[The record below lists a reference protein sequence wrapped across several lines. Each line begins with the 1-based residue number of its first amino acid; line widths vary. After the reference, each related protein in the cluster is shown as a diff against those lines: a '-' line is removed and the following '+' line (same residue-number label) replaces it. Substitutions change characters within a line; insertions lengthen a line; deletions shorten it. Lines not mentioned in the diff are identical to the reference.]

1 MNSLVEMVEESE
13 RKLRGVEV
21 EFSPPRKWI
30 SIEQAG
36 LNFRGRFVPE
46 NEYDPESFTTKLSVE
61 AKVNFEAWLRETTTL
76 AVNTEINCQL
86 GEFTIKKHVTH
97 PLDNDI
103 QKNVDFISVFQAITS
118 DDIIQCAEVKHTTHR
133 KWLRLIGMEH
143 DIQVWDVDSRQA
155 YHPFKKQYSSVEPD
169 WIRNIVDSWMARI
182 YPGIELFV
190 DTDSSNKQVSLLYGY
205 WPKEGAATLKEIV
218 VYKYPRFLQV
228 FNIVEYGRRW
238 YRTLIFSSDPVLCYH
253 DMEYHSLSLSS
264 GLVGCCGD
272 PTLSYKPSTSIT
284 IIKYPHHD
292 KTNEQIFIPS
302 RYLYGTLPDSLLDYY
317 AFWQNKDDSLTGYIT
332 RKDGYFSA
340 ASELFVQIVK
350 SGSADS
356 IGFGFCNAQ
365 ALVTR
370 RSETDVGTDNWLH
383 LVNSLT
389 VFSSY
394 VQFIPEND
402 LAENAQRYW
411 TDDANTS
418 HALLRTLL
426 RLESLS
432 HILLWSRS
440 VGQTS
445 MSASIDLI
453 EMPRL
458 RLTFERKSVGS
469 EFRYYCVEQPGFFL
483 SSPSTCR
490 KGLKA
495 LVDVPSGIFLQNDLG
510 ELILL
515 MSALSKPGLV
525 RAKKGGNSYR
535 LVFNRTN
542 LEWNANTGDI
552 TYFIFPVHVS
562 GALIQSRSVASTLYL
577 LVLYLMNRKYGPAF
591 RLIDSCVCD
600 RSFSSQELQIFNL
613 LGSIKDSLLVDGAS
627 CRLKL
632 FFTTYGCSD
641 VMTFP
646 FSIESDL
653 RQYVD
658 NFDLLSS
665 ECRLTPDQEMF
676 VLSKL
681 SAETS
686 YKSSTMINRERLMK
700 VCFELS
706 FQQSVSNLSAKSFS
720 PEYLPYARPD
730 PYHVEPFDLDLLDVD
745 KPTYKNML
753 QKLQYVKYTRPEN
766 MSGPDC
772 LSFLLKVFSQE
783 KNLGFFFL
791 YELMMNGLPIT
802 IIPDTDK
809 PRDIA
814 SVLLHVLPESYIFG
828 VQRVIL
834 EIMETHPELVSRMPV
849 FEDKRR
855 LKIPTL
861 AGLDVFQSHI
871 KAVSSFLKSSKSE
884 IDLVR
889 VKFVIP
895 PVAKPPVVI
904 AASDDIVRCSK
915 YGEGRMWFSPRVVD
929 YACES
934 VVVTHSLIPDLFQG
948 MVDHYSEKHIQELVT
963 APLMT
968 PSLSIFVDYTAAI
981 NDNSTTSSS
990 GISVM
995 SHPSSRSHIARSSV
1009 TRLEDD
1015 FVNFHKD
1022 AATSSIPYIKFLP
1035 IQVSELSKVAF
1046 NSALQSTNNI
1056 LSSLLKIKETDIQ
1069 TAFEFTRVVEEF
1081 TNGLHPYFH
1090 DNFHALGHSLMETAG
1105 SELFTVFIFS
1115 SFFFL
1120 SYLFFSPS
1128 NFWCAVSLR
1137 EMKMRVYEDVTPFL
1151 KILTFLEFLVVY
1163 C

>member
-21 EFSPPRKWI
+21 EFSQPRKWI

-46 NEYDPESFTTKLSVE
+46 NEYDPESFTTKLSSE

-86 GEFTIKKHVTH
+86 GEFTIKKHVTQ

-103 QKNVDFISVFQAITS
+103 QINADFVSVFQSITS

-143 DIQVWDVDSRQA
+143 DIQVWDADTRQP
-155 YHPFKKQYSSVEPD
+155 YHPFKKLYSAAEPD
-169 WIRNIVDSWMARI
+169 WIRSIVDSWMARI

-190 DTDSSNKQVSLLYGY
+190 DTDSSNKQVALLYGY
-205 WPKEGAATLKEIV
+205 WPKEGTATLREIV
-218 VYKYPRFLQV
+218 VSKYPRFLQV

-272 PTLSYKPSTSIT
+272 PTLSYKPRTSIV

-292 KTNEQIFIPS
+292 KTNEQMFIPS

-317 AFWQNKDDSLTGYIT
+317 AFWQNKDDSLTGYII

-340 ASELFVQIVK
+340 SSELFVQIVK
-350 SGSADS
+350 SGAADS
-356 IGFGFCNAQ
+356 VGFGFTNAQ

-370 RSETDVGTDNWLH
+370 RSEPEVGSDNWLH

-389 VFSSY
+389 VFNSY
-394 VQFIPEND
+394 LQFIPESD
-402 LAENAQRYW
+402 LVDASQRFW

-418 HALLRTLL
+418 HALLRTVL

-440 VGQTS
+440 VGQVS

-458 RLTFERKSVGS
+458 RLTFERKSVGA
-469 EFRYYCVEQPGFFL
+469 EFRYYCVEQPGFFI
-483 SSPSTCR
+483 SSPTTYR
-490 KGLKA
+490 TGLKA
-495 LVDVPSGIFLQNDLG
+495 LVDVPSGIYLQNDLG

-515 MSALSKPGLV
+515 MSSLAKPGLV

-542 LEWNANTGDI
+542 LEWNSNTGDI
-552 TYFIFPVHVS
+552 TYFIYPVHVS

-577 LVLYLMNRKYGPAF
+577 LALYMMSRKYGPAF
-591 RLIDSCVCD
+591 RLIESCVCD
-600 RSFSSQELQIFNL
+600 RSFSTQELQIFNL
-613 LGSIKDSLLVDGAS
+613 LGGIKDNLLVDGSA

-641 VMTFP
+641 VMPFP
-646 FSIESDL
+646 FNVETDVK
-653 RQYVD
+653 QYVD
-658 NFDLLSS
+658 NYDLLSS
-665 ECRLTPDQEMF
+665 ECRLTPDHETF
-676 VLSKL
+676 VLSKI
-681 SAETS
+681 SS
-686 YKSSTMINRERLMK
+686 DVSSKSPTMINRERLMK

-706 FQQSVSNLSAKSFS
+706 FQQSVSHLSAKSFS
-720 PEYLPYARPD
+720 PEYVPYTRPE
-730 PYHVEPFDLDLLDVD
+730 PYHVEQFDLDLLDVD

-753 QKLQYVKYTRPEN
+753 QKLQYVKYSRPEN
-766 MSGPDC
+766 MSGPEC

-791 YELMMNGLPIT
+791 YELMMNGLQIT
-802 IIPDTDK
+802 IIPDSDK
-809 PRDIA
+809 PRDIG
-814 SVLLHVLPESYIFG
+814 SVLLHVLPESYVFG

-834 EIMETHPELVSRMPV
+834 EVMETHPELVSQMPV

-871 KAVSSFLKSSKSE
+871 KAVSSFLKGSKGE
-884 IDLVR
+884 IDLAR

-904 AASDDIVRCSK
+904 TASDDIIRCSK

-929 YACES
+929 YGCDS
-934 VVVTHSLIPDLFQG
+934 VFVTNALIPDLFQG
-948 MVDHYSEKHIQELVT
+948 MIEHYNEKHIQELVT

-968 PSLSIFVDYTAAI
+968 PSLSVFVDYTAAI
-981 NDNSTTSSS
+981 GNNSTTMSS

-1022 AATSSIPYIKFLP
+1022 AASSSIPYIKFLP
-1035 IQVSELSKVAF
+1035 IQLSELSKLTEF
-1046 NSALQSTNNI
+1046 SSALQNTNNI
-1056 LSSLLKIKETDIQ
+1056 LSSLLKLKEADIQ
-1069 TAFEFTRVVEEF
+1069 MAFEFTRVVEDF
-1081 TNGLHPYFH
+1081 ANGLHPYFR
-1090 DNFHALGHSLMETAG
+1090 DNLRALAHSLMETAG
-1105 SELFTVFIFS
+1105 FELFTVFIFF
-1115 SFFFL
+1115 SFFSFL
-1120 SYLFFSPS
+1120 NSVFCSPWS
-1128 NFWCAVSLR
+1128 SLYAVSLR
-1137 EMKMRVYEDVTPFL
+1137 GTKM
-1151 KILTFLEFLVVY
+1151 LT
-1163 C
+1163 